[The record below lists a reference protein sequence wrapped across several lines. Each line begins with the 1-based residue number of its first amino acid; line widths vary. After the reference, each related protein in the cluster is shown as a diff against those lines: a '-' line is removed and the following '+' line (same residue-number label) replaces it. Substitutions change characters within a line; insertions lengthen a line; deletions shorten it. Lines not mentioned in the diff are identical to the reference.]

1 MQSQKVSR
9 QNFSHSFTS
18 VYLSQNPSRL
28 FNFGFVL
35 SRFHFAKKTRLL
47 TITSAHSELSLMFV
61 HFFSS
66 QLLLPPLCL
75 IFKVYF
81 LSINFSSLVCYLI
94 FRYLLPLTVI
104 LLFLLFVLSFIVL
117 FILLFLILLL
127 AMLYIPLYPFCY

>member
-47 TITSAHSELSLMFV
+47 TITSAHSELCLMFV
-61 HFFSS
+61 NFFSS
-66 QLLLPPLCL
+66 QLLLPP
-75 IFKVYF
+75 